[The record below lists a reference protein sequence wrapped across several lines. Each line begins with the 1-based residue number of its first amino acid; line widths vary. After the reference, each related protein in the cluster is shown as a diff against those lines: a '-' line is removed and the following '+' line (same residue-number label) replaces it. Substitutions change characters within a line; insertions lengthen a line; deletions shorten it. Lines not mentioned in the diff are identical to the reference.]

1 MNYQQTL
8 DWLFA
13 QLPMYQRVGGAA
25 YKIDLS
31 NTRALCEHLGNPE
44 QGFKSIHVAGTNGK
58 GSCSH
63 MLASVL
69 MAAGYKV
76 GLYTSPHLKDFRER
90 IKINGKPI
98 GKRAVVQFVAAHKDF
113 FEQQQLSFFEMTVGM
128 AFKYFE
134 EEQVDIA
141 VVEVGLGGRLDSTN
155 VISPE
160 VGIITNI
167 GFDHMQFL
175 GNTLESIAAEKA
187 GIIKPGIP
195 VVIGE
200 TTPETKKVF
209 KTKAQDVGAP
219 IFYAEDHPFSSYPL
233 DLKGD
238 YQKQNSR
245 TVLIA
250 LEQLKKR
257 GFNVPDVAIKMGLSQ
272 VIKTTGLLGRWQQL
286 GESPTIIAD
295 TAHNKEGLTIVL
307 NQLKNASYDQLH
319 LVLGFVSD
327 KKVADLVVM
336 FPENARY
343 YFCQAKIPRAMD
355 AQELRTIF
363 QAQGRNG
370 KVYSSVGRALGAAK
384 RKASKTDL
392 IYVGGSTF
400 TVAEVV

>member
-1 MNYQQTL
+1 
-8 DWLFA
+8 
-13 QLPMYQRVGGAA
+13 MYQRVGGAA
-25 YKIDLS
+25 YKVDLS
-31 NTRALCEHLGNPE
+31 NTHALCDHLGNPE

-63 MLASVL
+63 MLAAVL

-98 GKRAVVQFVAAHKDF
+98 SKRGVVQFVGEHKAF
-113 FEQQQLSFFEMTVGM
+113 FEKQQLSFFEMTVGM
-128 AFKYFE
+128 AFDHFKRE
-134 EEQVDIA
+134 EVDIA

-155 VISPE
+155 VIIPE
-160 VGIITNI
+160 VSVITNI

-187 GIIKPGIP
+187 GIMKPGVP

-200 TTPETKKVF
+200 TVPETKAVF
-209 KTKAQDVGAP
+209 LQTAESIGAL
-219 IFYAEDHPFSSYPL
+219 IFFAESNPFPNYEL

-245 TVLIA
+245 TVLQAIE
-250 LEQLKKR
+250 LLKLR
-257 GFNVPDVAIKMGLSQ
+257 GFEILEAAIKKGLKQ
-272 VIKTTGLLGRWQQL
+272 VVSLTGLLGRWQVLQEL
-286 GESPTIIAD
+286 PLVIAD

-307 NQLKNASYDQLH
+307 NQIKQSSYEQLH
-319 LVLGFVSD
+319 LVIGFVSD
-327 KKVADLVVM
+327 KQVNDLVAM
-336 FPENARY
+336 FPAEARY
-343 YFCQAKIPRAMD
+343 YFCQANIPRAMP
-355 AQELRTIF
+355 AIELQTIF
-363 QAQGRNG
+363 QAQGRKG

-384 RKASKTDL
+384 RRASHKDL